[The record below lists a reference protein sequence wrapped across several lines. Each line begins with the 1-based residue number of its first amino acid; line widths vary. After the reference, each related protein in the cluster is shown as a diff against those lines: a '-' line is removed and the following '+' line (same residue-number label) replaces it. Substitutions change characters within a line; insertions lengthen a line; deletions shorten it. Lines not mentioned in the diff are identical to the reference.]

1 MSLDRK
7 SGSHII
13 YKLEDPFLLLSIQKT
28 NDGKA
33 KSYQVRQLL
42 DFIEDNDLDQKD

>member
-7 SGSHII
+7 SDSHLI

-28 NDGKA
+28 KEGKA
-33 KSYQVRQLL
+33 KAYQVRQLL
-42 DFIEDNDLDQKD
+42 DFIKENDFDQKD